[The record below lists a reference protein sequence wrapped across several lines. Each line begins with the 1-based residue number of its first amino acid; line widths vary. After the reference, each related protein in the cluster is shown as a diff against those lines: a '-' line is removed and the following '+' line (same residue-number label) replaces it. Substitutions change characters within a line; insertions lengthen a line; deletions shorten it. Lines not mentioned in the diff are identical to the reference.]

1 MTGKYRLLSRG
12 LCALLITLLAVSTF
26 GETAKAASSDKCLTY
41 LKAGVEAVLD
51 MSSGRYTELIEETA
65 KLINVDLDEMQVSDL
80 VMANVKGALNVRSD
94 ASEDAEKVG
103 KLYRDC
109 GGTIIERKNG
119 WTKLKSGN
127 LVGWAKDDY
136 LWFGFDAENLA
147 NDVGRLV
154 ATVDTETLRVRKGP
168 GTDYGVMGMLPAGE
182 LVDVLDRDLGDWVMI
197 DYDGEDGYVSADYVT
212 MDFQIDFGETIEEI
226 KAREAAEQE
235 AKRHVNY
242 GQYTTDADT
251 TLLLAALVQ
260 CEAGGE
266 DYEGQLAVAA
276 VVMNRV
282 RSGAYPDSIHGV
294 IYASG
299 QFTPALNGKVNN
311 LYESGKI
318 KASCIKAAEE
328 AVSGVSNVGACTHF
342 KRNNGRDGIVIGHHV
357 FY

>member
-1 MTGKYRLLSRG
+1 MTGKHRLLSRG

>member
-94 ASEDAEKVG
+94 AFEDAEKVG